1 MSTPKLDAF
10 AALRYREFRA
20 LIGGSFLL
28 TCAIL
33 IQEVALAYELYRIT
47 HDPLVLGLIGLAEA
61 IPFMGL
67 ALFGGH
73 LADRRD
79 KRGLIRASIAV
90 MFAGSIVLWWAVGA
104 RLEQNTLLWVVY
116 GVIALI
122 GLARGIYSPAASA
135 LKGFL
140 VPREIIGNAATW
152 ASTLWQAGAV
162 LGPASAGFLIAHL
175 GLSHT
180 LLMVMGLMA
189 TSVALTVWIA
199 PRRPPPQPAEYE
211 NLWQSLREGIEYVR
225 RSKIILYSISLDMF
239 SVLFGGVVAIL
250 PVFAED
256 ILQVGPQGLGILR
269 AAPAVGAMLT
279 ILACAW
285 YPPFRHAWRNL
296 LVVVLGFGIATLVFG
311 FSQNF
316 WLSAVALFLTGAF
329 DSVSVVIRSTILQ
342 TIPPEHLRGR
352 VLSVNS
358 IFVSASNELGA
369 FESGVAARLM
379 GAVPSVIFGGV
390 LTLGTVAYIWRRSR
404 DLFAVRLG

>member
-1 MSTPKLDAF
+1 MNKPDAF

-20 LIGGSFLL
+20 LIGGNFLL
-28 TCAIL
+28 TVALL

-73 LADRRD
+73 LADRRE
-79 KRGLIRASIAV
+79 KRALIRISIVV
-90 MFAGSIVLWWAVGA
+90 MLLGSLVLWWAVGA
-104 RLEQNTLLWVVY
+104 ALQQNTLLWVVY

-122 GLARGIYSPAASA
+122 GLARGIYSPSASA

-152 ASTLWQAGAV
+152 SSTLWQAGAV
-162 LGPASAGFLIAHL
+162 LGPASAGFLIAYL
-175 GLSHT
+175 GMGQT
-180 LLMVMGLMA
+180 LILVIVLMA
-189 TSVALTVWIA
+189 LSMSLTVFIA
-199 PRRPPPQPAEYE
+199 PRPPPPAPEQYE

-225 RSKIILYSISLDMF
+225 GSKIILYSISLDMF

-256 ILQVGPQGLGILR
+256 ILRAGPQGLGILR

-279 ILACAW
+279 ILVCAW

-296 LVVVLGFGIATLVFG
+296 LVVVLGFGIATLMFAV
-311 FSQNF
+311 SQNF
-316 WLSAVALFLTGAF
+316 WLSAAALFLTGAF

-379 GAVPSVIFGGV
+379 GTVPSVIFGGV

-404 DLFAVRLG
+404 DLFSVKLA